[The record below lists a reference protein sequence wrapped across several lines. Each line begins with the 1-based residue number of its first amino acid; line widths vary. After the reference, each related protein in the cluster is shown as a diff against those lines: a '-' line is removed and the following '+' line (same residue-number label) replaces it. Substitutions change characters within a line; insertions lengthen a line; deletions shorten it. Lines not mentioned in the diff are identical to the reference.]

1 MAISSSENFWKNGIL
16 FWYLYD
22 FQQEVYEFIR
32 ETRNPFFEATRR
44 FGKTTTV
51 LIKEFEDC
59 LLTKGNRVLWLE
71 PYKDQ
76 ARKIV
81 IPEVEKIC
89 QTAPH
94 EFRPKFYRTDSFYEF
109 PTTGSRIYL
118 GGVNDDRA
126 ESVRGVTAN
135 EIVADELG
143 SWIDVDY
150 VMNEVLRPT
159 LLTTN
164 GELIEMGTPP
174 RDLGHVWY
182 DRKQVAIRDKR
193 FIARDFDVPNHIT
206 QAQKESF
213 IEEMGGRQST
223 AVRREL
229 YLEPVADEEALVIP
243 EFKVDNHVKEV
254 GVPDCF
260 DSYVGADFGFNDNTA
275 FLFGYYD
282 FLKAT
287 LVIQDEVFVRAK
299 NTKEIVEMC
308 KNKEK
313 ELWDNRPVY
322 LRVGD
327 NELQQLHDMQTEHD
341 YYVAPTRK
349 DDKLSAI
356 NELRLRFTNNRILIN
371 PRCVNLIYQLKVGM
385 WDERR
390 KSFVRGEKTGHL
402 DLVDALIYLNRNIA
416 ETRNPYPP
424 QLGLNIFTAVVSE
437 EHRETKRKEK
447 EMLHAFNPFGDSFS

>member
-1 MAISSSENFWKNGIL
+1 M

-22 FQQEVYEFIR
+22 FQQDVYEFIR
-32 ETRNPFFEATRR
+32 DTRNPFFEATRR

-51 LIKEFEDC
+51 LVKEFEDC

-89 QTAPH
+89 QTAPSIM
-94 EFRPKFYRTDSFYEF
+94 RPKFYRTDSFYEF

-182 DRKQVAIRDKR
+182 DRKQDAIRDKR
-193 FIARDFDVPNHIT
+193 FIARDFDVPDHIT
-206 QAQKESF
+206 QAQKDLF

-243 EFKVDNHVKEV
+243 EFKVDKHVSSEIK
-254 GVPDCF
+254 VPEFYDA
-260 DSYVGADFGFNDNTA
+260 YVGADFGFNDNTA

-282 FLKAT
+282 FLKAC
-287 LVIQDEVFVRAK
+287 LVIQGEVFVRAK
-299 NTKEIVEMC
+299 NTKEIVQMA
-308 KNKEK
+308 KDVEK
-313 ELWDNRPVY
+313 SLWGDHKPY
-322 LRVGD
+322 MRVGD

-356 NELRLRFTNNRILIN
+356 NELRLRFTNDRIKISSK
-371 PRCVNLIYQLKVGM
+371 CTNLIYQLKVGM

-402 DLVDALIYLNRNIA
+402 DLIDALIYLNRNIA

-424 QLGLNIFTAVVSE
+424 TLGLNIFTAVLSE
-437 EHRETKRKEK
+437 EQRETKRKEK
-447 EMLHAFNPFGDSFS
+447 EMLHAFNPFGDSFT